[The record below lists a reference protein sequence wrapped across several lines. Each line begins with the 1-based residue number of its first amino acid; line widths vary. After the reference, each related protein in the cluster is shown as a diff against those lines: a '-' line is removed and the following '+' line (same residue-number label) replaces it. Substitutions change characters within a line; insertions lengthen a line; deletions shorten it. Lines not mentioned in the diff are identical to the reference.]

1 MGFLTELFATRQHP
15 SGHGQWE
22 RWFSLGNRTYAGVD
36 VTEESALTL
45 SAYFACIRVIS
56 ESVAMLPLL
65 TYRYLPN
72 GGRERASDHPVY
84 WLLKEQPNP
93 EMSAFEFR
101 ETITAHCAGW
111 GNGYAEIEW
120 SKIGRPIAL
129 WPLHPGRMQV
139 KRVNRELRYLYTDPD
154 GRTANLPAWRVHH
167 FRGPSNNGVVGYSM
181 ARKAAQSIGLALA
194 TEEYGSRF
202 FGNGARPGVVLKHP
216 GLLSDEAYS
225 RLKNSYEADHQGL
238 SNAHRIKILEEGMD
252 LETIGIPPEEA
263 QFLETRKFQ
272 VAEVARWFRI
282 PAHMIN
288 DLEKATFSNI
298 EEQGLEFVIYTLTPW
313 LVRSEQALMRDL
325 MTREE
330 RQRFFIRYLAS
341 GLLRGNSDAR
351 SKFYATAIQNGW
363 MSPNEVRILED
374 LNPYAGGD
382 VYLLPLNMTPADEA
396 GSGQQSGVRALV
408 EGHTGQQS
416 CRCAAC
422 QERRADDEE
431 AGDQAEGE
439 SEETAKIRRS
449 KQKLAR
455 DFVPVFE
462 DVAGRVVRREVND
475 IRRAINKHLRRRS
488 LADFL
493 EWLETFYAD
502 FAAVVRDAFKATL
515 LTYAGPVTTAV
526 ADELGKN
533 DPGVTDELKAF
544 IDEYLEAL
552 ATGWV
557 ASSRN
562 QIDALITDA
571 EADGADGADI
581 ADAIEERLDGWEES
595 QPGKVSL
602 RQAFEAGNALAVA
615 MYGYFSVQYL
625 MWAASGK
632 SCPFC
637 QRLNGKI
644 VGIEKYF
651 VGKGEFVNGGPD
663 DAPLLVRRNTRHGPL
678 HKSCDC
684 VVVAA

>member
-15 SGHGQWE
+15 SAHTNWE
-22 RWFSLGNRTYAGVD
+22 KWFGLGNRTHAGVS

-45 SAYFACIRVIS
+45 SAYFACIRILS

-72 GGRERASDHPVY
+72 GGRERAADHPCY

-101 ETITAHCAGW
+101 ELMTGHAASW

-120 SKIGRPIAL
+120 SNSGRPLAL

-139 KRVNRELRYLYTDPD
+139 KRLNGELRYLYRDPD
-154 GRTANLPAWRVHH
+154 GKEASLPAWRVHH
-167 FRGPSNNGVVGYSM
+167 FRGPSGNGIVGYSM
-181 ARKAAQSIGLALA
+181 ARMAAQSIGLALA
-194 TEEYGSRF
+194 TEEYGARF

-216 GLLSDEAYS
+216 GLLSEEAYE
-225 RLKNSYEADHQGL
+225 RLKESYEADHQGL
-238 SNAHRIKILEEGMD
+238 SNAHRVKILEEGLD
-252 LETIGIPPEEA
+252 LETVGIPPEEA

-282 PAHMIN
+282 PPHMIG

-298 EEQGLEFVIYTLTPW
+298 EEQGIEFVIYTLSPW

-341 GLLRGNSDAR
+341 GLLRGNTEAR
-351 SKFYATAIQNGW
+351 FKSYATAITNGW

-374 LNPYAGGD
+374 LNPYEGGD
-382 VYLLPLNMTPADEA
+382 VYLLPLNLAPAEKRLV
-396 GSGQQSGVRALV
+396 GQSETRALI
-408 EGHTGQQS
+408 EAHTGLAS
-416 CRCAAC
+416 CRCLAC
-422 QERRADDEE
+422 RTQRADSDEE
-431 AGDQAEGE
+431 DDLAEGE
-439 SEETAKIRRS
+439 SEETAKLRRAR
-449 KQKLAR
+449 QKLAR

-475 IRRAINKHLRRRS
+475 LRRAINKHLRKRS

-493 EWLETFYAD
+493 EWLETFYAG
-502 FAAVVRDAFKATL
+502 FADVVRDAFKATM

-526 ADELGKN
+526 AEELGED
-533 DPGVTDELKAF
+533 DPGITDDLKAF
-544 IDEYLEAL
+544 IDEYLA
-552 ATGWV
+552 AVADGWV

-562 QIDALITDA
+562 QIDVLISDA
-571 EADGADGADI
+571 EAEGADV

-595 QPGKVSL
+595 QPSKVGL

-615 MYGYFSVQYL
+615 LYAGFGVSYL

-637 QRLNGKI
+637 RRLSGKI
-644 VGIEKYF
+644 VGIQKYF
-651 VGKGEFVNGGPD
+651 VGKGESVSGGPD
-663 DAPLLVRRNTRHGPL
+663 DPPMLVRRNTRHGPL
-678 HKSCDC
+678 HAGCDC
-684 VVVAA
+684 VVISV